1 MNFDLTEE
9 HLMIQESAKDFA
21 LNEIAPSAVQRD
33 KSAEFP
39 SEIVKKMGELGF
51 MGMMVSPDYGGA
63 GLDTISYVLA
73 MIEISKVDASLG
85 VIMSVNNSLVC
96 YGLEKYGSDF
106 IKQKY
111 LVPLAK
117 GEKLGAFALSEP
129 EAGSDATKQKTTA
142 DKVGDSYSLN
152 GIKNWITNG
161 VSADYVLVMASTN
174 KELAH
179 KGISTFLVE
188 RGTPGFDHGVKE
200 DKMGIRS
207 SDTCS
212 LTFTNCK
219 VPAQN
224 LVWEEGKGFNFAMN
238 TLNGGRIGIASQ
250 AVGIAEASLDAAV
263 KYAKERKAFGQTIS
277 NFQAIQFMLSDMAVR
292 VDAAKL
298 LTLKAAA
305 LKDAGKPYIK
315 EGAMAKLYA
324 SKVAVQNALDA
335 IQIHGGYGYVREY
348 LVERYL
354 RDSKITEIYE
364 GTSEIQK
371 IVIARALLDNK

>member
-96 YGLEKYGSDF
+96 YGIEKYGSDF

-161 VSADYVLVMASTN
+161 ISADYVLVMASTN
-174 KELAH
+174 KELTH

-219 VPAQN
+219 VPSEN
-224 LVWEEGKGFNFAMN
+224 LIWEEGKGFNFAMN
-238 TLNGGRIGIASQ
+238 TLNGGRIGIAAQ

-292 VDAAKL
+292 ADAAKL